1 MVNDMKLID
10 LCKYTKNQ
18 YLGDTNDNYDPVFTT
33 AQELLEESE

>member
-1 MVNDMKLID
+1 MSNEMKLID

-18 YLGDTNDNYDPVFTT
+18 YLGDTKDNYDPVFST